1 MPDATN
7 FCPTLPDLSLSDVGA
22 LNRALDALVEL
33 AWEPGWAPQ
42 ALARLVAL
50 CDELRAAHDA
60 AGWQQALATL
70 RAHPLQRLMLEEPL
84 VREGL
89 ARPGPGP
96 GPATLDLLLEHAS
109 VQPVLAQLS
118 RAGRDLAAALRQLG
132 YPAAL
137 RAQTRFL
144 ARIVDAVAERRPQ
157 AEILTLGAGHL
168 REAELVTQGRAITRW
183 VMQDSD
189 GDALTRA
196 RREAPPGLPLRA
208 LRCGL
213 PYFIRRPYL
222 RGCFDLITLAELP
235 GCERNAVQLVD
246 AAFAA
251 LKPGGSLLLG
261 SAAAPPAEAAWLE
274 AYLGWRPCWRMPEE
288 MERLAA
294 VPPASELAA
303 ARVFPSLDGHRLYL
317 RLERR

>member
-1 MPDATN
+1 M
-7 FCPTLPDLSLSDVGA
+7 SDVGSVC
-22 LNRALDALVEL
+22 RELDDLVEL

-50 CDELRAAHDA
+50 CGRLRATRDA
-60 AGWQQALATL
+60 AGWQAALATL
-70 RAHPLQRLMLEEPL
+70 RAHPLQRLMLEDPL
-84 VREGL
+84 VRAGL
-89 ARPGPGP
+89 ARPGAGP
-96 GPATLDLLLEHAS
+96 SPLALDLLLEHGAAE
-109 VQPVLAQLS
+109 PHRAQLS
-118 RAGRDLAAALRQLG
+118 RAGRDLAAATRELG

-144 ARIVDAVAERRPQ
+144 ARVIDAVAERRPQ
-157 AEILTLGAGHL
+157 AEILSLSAGHL
-168 REAELVTQGRAITRW
+168 REAELVAHGRGIARW

-189 GDALTRA
+189 VEALSRA
-196 RREAPPGLPLRA
+196 RREAPAGLPLRA

-213 PYFIRRPYL
+213 PYFTRRPFL

-235 GCERNAVQLVD
+235 ACPRAAAGLVD
-246 AAFAA
+246 AAFAV

-261 SAAAPPAEAAWLE
+261 SAGPAPAEAAWLE
-274 AYLGWRPCWRMPEE
+274 AYLGWRPAWRQAEE
-288 MERLAA
+288 LARLVS
-294 VPPASELAA
+294 VPPAAELAA

>member
-1 MPDATN
+1 MPDLTIY
-7 FCPTLPDLSLSDVGA
+7 CPTLADPCLSDVGE

-50 CDELRAAHDA
+50 CRRLRAEADLP
-60 AGWQQALATL
+60 GWQQALAVL
-70 RAHPLQRLMLEEPL
+70 RAHPLQRLMLEDPL
-84 VREGL
+84 VRESL
-89 ARPGPGP
+89 ARPGPTP
-96 GPATLDLLLEHAS
+96 SPLALDLLLEHGT
-109 VQPVLAQLS
+109 VQPHLAQLS
-118 RAGRDLAAALRQLG
+118 RAGRDLAAATRELG
-132 YPAAL
+132 YVAAL

-144 ARIVDAVAERRPQ
+144 ARVVDAVAERRPQ

-168 REAELVTQGRAITRW
+168 REAELVAQGRGIARW

-189 GDALTRA
+189 GEALSRA

-213 PYFIRRPYL
+213 PYFVRRPFL

-235 GCERNAVQLVD
+235 GCARAAAGLVD

-261 SAAAPPAEAAWLE
+261 SPGAAPAEAAWLE
-274 AYLGWRPCWRMPEE
+274 AYLGWRPAWRQAEE
-288 MERLAA
+288 MERLVA
-294 VPPASELAA
+294 VPPAAELAA

>member
-1 MPDATN
+1 MPDAMN
-7 FCPTLPDLSLSDVGA
+7 FTPAPTDPSWSDVGE
-22 LNRALDALVEL
+22 LNRALDALVDL

-50 CDELRAAHDA
+50 CDALRAAHDA
-60 AGWQQALATL
+60 AGWQQALEAL

-96 GPATLDLLLEHAS
+96 GPATLDLLLEHPS
-109 VQPVLAQLS
+109 VQPVMGQLS
-118 RAGRDLAAALRQLG
+118 RAGRDLAAAIRGLG

-137 RAQTRFL
+137 AAQTRFL
-144 ARIVDAVAERRPQ
+144 ARVVDAVAERRRE

-168 REAELVTQGRAITRW
+168 REAEQVTLGRSITRW
-183 VMQDSD
+183 VMQDSE
-189 GDALTRA
+189 AETLSRA

-213 PYFIRRPYL
+213 PYFVRRPFL

-235 GCERNAVQLVD
+235 GCQRDAALLVD

-251 LKPGGSLLLG
+251 LKPGGSLLFG

-274 AYLGWRPCWRMPEE
+274 AYLGWRPHWRMAEE
-288 MERLAA
+288 MQRLVAA
-294 VPPASELAA
+294 VPAAELAA